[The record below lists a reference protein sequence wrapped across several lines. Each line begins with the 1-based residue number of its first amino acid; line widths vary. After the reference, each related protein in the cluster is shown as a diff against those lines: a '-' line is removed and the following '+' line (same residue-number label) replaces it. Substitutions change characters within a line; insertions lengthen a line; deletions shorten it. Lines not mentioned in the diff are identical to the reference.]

1 MNKRVVAGV
10 IAVVAGCI
18 VFLLWHRRGPSI
30 IAPLP
35 AAAVARPALPP
46 AAANAPE
53 AKARADVTVRDD
65 RGPIAGAIVRF
76 APVGGEVVV
85 ARTGADGV
93 AHADDLVAGTWKIS
107 ASAPGH
113 EPAAL
118 APRAIAPA
126 ETAALALTLAIGGRT
141 LAGTVIDATGG
152 PISGARIDAAHVGA
166 GAKLADAV
174 SSALTGGDGKYQ
186 LTVAEGQAVVAASSP
201 DYAPQARYVQIG
213 PPGATADFA
222 LVPGGVVEG
231 VVRDEHSREPVP
243 GAEVEAARDAP
254 TMMLGEASHHRVV
267 ATADGRFRVTG
278 LRPGAY
284 VLNAKLGPRRSRE
297 PTRVGL
303 GVAEQAG
310 GVEIL
315 VGVGPAIR
323 GVAVDEA
330 GVAQA
335 GVEIQT
341 FEADA
346 SAKTDGQGA
355 FALEGLPPGQY
366 GLFGARADL
375 VPVSPVAVQLGGK
388 DVDGVRV
395 ILRSGV
401 KVVGRVEPREV
412 CDVAIRVGEM
422 MGPQLYTKVDPVTTG
437 DDGVFALGPVAPG
450 DGKITAHCAN
460 GDLGEQAVHVANA
473 MGEIV
478 VTVSSSASIA
488 GHLVDGTGEPI
499 AGATVIANP
508 RVASD
513 EATIVNG
520 MITSGVQAH
529 VDDTGAFELTGLA
542 AGTYR
547 LGALDAGRPL
557 PPSGKPLE
565 VTVAANEH
573 KTGIIVAAD
582 RANGVIEGVVTSAD
596 GRPLADAWVSV
607 HQELDDMIAGL
618 LGEQGEGEGDHESR
632 SITVN
637 NSDGGG
643 GLGDVAPVLTDAT
656 GHFKLVGLPR
666 VPWTVTAEAQA
677 GGLRGRQLEV
687 TPDAQV
693 TIHVL
698 GVTEL
703 RGIAHGASGPAT
715 LCTVTL
721 TGPTHAQQSF
731 ANPDG
736 SFSFPR
742 VDPGAYTVHVESDLG
757 NGDATAQVV
766 AGQTASVDITLAANA
781 IVIGTVVDSSGQL
794 VAGVPI
800 AIVPASPDGRISV
813 SLSGPPPTTG
823 PDGRFRVETKA
834 GPSAL
839 VAMVRPKPVV
849 KNNLPLQAGQT
860 YDVGNVVVDAPTAQG
875 SGQPPPRP
883 PGS

>member
-1 MNKRVVAGV
+1 MNKRVVAG
-10 IAVVAGCI
+10 ATALVAGCI
-18 VFLLWHRRGPSI
+18 VFLLWHRHGTSTSAPPPVAD
-30 IAPLP
+30 IAKPTLP
-35 AAAVARPALPP
+35 TG
-46 AAANAPE
+46 AANAPE
-53 AKARADVTVRDD
+53 AKAHAVVTVRDAH
-65 RGPIAGAIVRF
+65 GPIAGAIVRF
-76 APVGGEVVV
+76 APEDGEVVI
-85 ARTGADGV
+85 ARVGADGI
-93 AHADDLVAGTWKIS
+93 AHSDDLDAGTWKVS

-118 APRAIAPA
+118 APRAIAPG
-126 ETAALALTLAIGGRT
+126 ETAELALTLPIGGRT
-141 LAGTVIDATGG
+141 LVGTVIDATGG
-152 PISGARIDAAHVGA
+152 PISGARIDAAHIGG
-166 GAKLADAV
+166 GAKPADAV

-186 LTVAEGQAVVAASSP
+186 LTIAEGQAVVAASSP
-201 DYAPQARYVQIG
+201 DYAPQARYIQIG
-213 PPGATADFA
+213 PSGATADFA

-231 VVRDEHSREPVP
+231 IVRDEHSRDPVP

-254 TMMLGEASHHRVV
+254 TMMLGESSRHRV
-267 ATADGRFRVTG
+267 TTSADGHFRVTG

-315 VGVGPAIR
+315 VGTGPAIR

-335 GVEIQT
+335 GVDVQT
-341 FEADA
+341 FETDA
-346 SAKTDGQGA
+346 SAKTDAKGA
-355 FALEGLPPGQY
+355 FVLEGLPPGQY
-366 GLFGARADL
+366 GLFGTRADL
-375 VPVSPVAVQLGGK
+375 VPLSPVAVHLGAK

-395 ILRSGV
+395 IVRSGV
-401 KVVGRVEPREV
+401 KLVGRVEPREV
-412 CDVAIRVGEM
+412 CEVSIRAGEM
-422 MGPQLYTKVDPVTTG
+422 MGPQLYTRVEPVTTS
-437 DDGVFALGPVAPG
+437 DDGVFTLGPVAPG
-450 DGKITAHCAN
+450 DGKITARCSN
-460 GDLGEQAVHVANA
+460 GDIGEQVVHVTSS
-473 MGEIV
+473 MGEV
-478 VTVSSSASIA
+478 VVAVSSSASIA
-488 GHLVDGTGEPI
+488 GHLVDGAGKAI

-508 RVASD
+508 RGPSD

-520 MITSGVQAH
+520 AVTSGVQARA
-529 VDDTGAFELTGLA
+529 DQAGAFELTGLA

-557 PPSGKPLE
+557 PSSGKPVE
-565 VTVAANEH
+565 VTVAASEH
-573 KTGIIVAAD
+573 KTGVIVAAN

-596 GRPLADAWVSV
+596 GKPLADAWVSV

-618 LGEQGEGEGDHESR
+618 LGGEGEGDSEHESR
-632 SITVN
+632 SITVS

-643 GLGDVAPVLTDAT
+643 IGDVAPALTDAS

-677 GGLRGRQLEV
+677 GALRGRQLKV

-693 TIHVL
+693 TIQAL

-703 RGIAHGASGPAT
+703 RGIAHGSTGPAT

-736 SFSFPR
+736 SFSFAR
-742 VDPGAYTVHVESDLG
+742 VDPGAYSVHVESELG
-757 NGDATAQVV
+757 NGDATTQVV
-766 AGQTASVDITLAANA
+766 AGQTATVDITLAANA
-781 IVIGTVVDSSGQL
+781 IVIGMLVDSSGKP

-800 AIVPASPDGRISV
+800 AVVPASPDGRISV
-813 SLSGPPPTTG
+813 SLSGPPPTSG
-823 PDGRFRVETKA
+823 PDGRFRIETKA
-834 GPSAL
+834 IASAL
-839 VAMVRPKPVV
+839 VAMVPPKPVV

-860 YDVGNVVVDAPTAQG
+860 YDVGNVVVDAPPPQG
-875 SGQPPPRP
+875 SGQPPRP
-883 PGS
+883 PV